1 MAIISPTK
9 SHQVFFNYRGEQLR
23 HSFVSHLTDAFERHG
38 INFIVDK
45 YEQRGK
51 DLKNIFA
58 RIEESSIALAI
69 FSTRYPES
77 SWCMDELVKMKKL
90 ADKGK
95 IQVIPI
101 FYKVSARDV
110 RRQTGKFG
118 DKFWNLA
125 RASITSGDQIKKWKE
140 ALECISGKMGLSLK
154 NKRYE
159 MDMLAFSGCTQ
170 EEAEELKK
178 MRYAYPW
185 WKEKEV
191 KKEMLLD
198 STELQHFQNHSSAL
212 DFIVSVASDTF
223 IPTYYGT
230 MAKVVE
236 VPISASHR
244 RLLRRR
250 ISSHFSAP
258 VPPAQMKKKKPKISP
273 RKSPKKKKP
282 TPKSPPSSVSAKS
295 TTSLSDFHPID
306 PSFVSDAQIGGPAD
320 KDAQQSIAHS
330 DLVLELV
337 ALPTSETVIAVSSTD
352 PSPSREELQ
361 DSVLESNL
369 ESSPVGAPISSSVS
383 TPEKLA
389 ISKESQAPDVSLPV
403 VSVDAKFD
411 ALSSQ
416 VAKNDYQPPVEASVP
431 EAVVMSED
439 VSPVAHGLTNSMKVH
454 QEAPKENAPATGIIY
469 RFSVGRIQYHTIL
482 PQIYEAKEPL
492 WCFSLLSI

>member
-1 MAIISPTK
+1 
-9 SHQVFFNYRGEQLR
+9 
-23 HSFVSHLTDAFERHG
+23 
-38 INFIVDK
+38 
-45 YEQRGK
+45 
-51 DLKNIFA
+51 
-58 RIEESSIALAI
+58 
-69 FSTRYPES
+69 
-77 SWCMDELVKMKKL
+77 
-90 ADKGK
+90 
-95 IQVIPI
+95 
-101 FYKVSARDV
+101 
-110 RRQTGKFG
+110 
-118 DKFWNLA
+118 
-125 RASITSGDQIKKWKE
+125 
-140 ALECISGKMGLSLK
+140 
-154 NKRYE
+154 
-159 MDMLAFSGCTQ
+159 
-170 EEAEELKK
+170 
-178 MRYAYPW
+178 
-185 WKEKEV
+185 
-191 KKEMLLD
+191 
-198 STELQHFQNHSSAL
+198 
-212 DFIVSVASDTF
+212 
-223 IPTYYGT
+223 
-230 MAKVVE
+230 
-236 VPISASHR
+236 
-244 RLLRRR
+244 
-250 ISSHFSAP
+250 
-258 VPPAQMKKKKPKISP
+258 MKKKKPKISP

-482 PQIYEAKEPL
+482 PQIHEAKEPL